1 MEINHCELHVKDL
14 IGLSLILIVWAVL
27 VWNFISC
34 CFTGRA
40 SFMFSRH
47 SFRRTK
53 NELGIIGDRK
63 SSKILYFLAMALKLL
78 LIVFFSYS
86 VLVPLFSPGVFD
98 EVMGRIFTCPK

>member
-14 IGLSLILIVWAVL
+14 VGLSLILIVWAVL

-40 SFMFSRH
+40 SFMFSCY

-53 NELGIIGDRK
+53 DELGIIGDRTG
-63 SSKILYFLAMALKLL
+63 SKILYFFAMALKLL

-86 VLVPLFSPGVFD
+86 VFVPLFSPGVFE
-98 EVMGRIFTCPK
+98 EVMGHIFTCHK